1 MRETLW
7 LERPVLHSDGVHA
20 TIRHCSR
27 APNFVSRQ
35 TLLPDH
41 QHILL
46 LSSTCY
52 ALTHHRAEPRPIGCL
67 PSPSHCT
74 FQDGLLGGA
83 VPIPSTPRGLRRGSS
98 STRQYPPDHSTLNDN
113 LRPAADFPKPPLRP
127 AEIDGPIASGRS
139 SLSVRDF
146 KCLKWNVFVSPPVPA
161 PVCARIPKVGLGMP
175 GTQPV
180 RYLAV
185 VDFFS
190 DGVSSSPSS

>member
-20 TIRHCSR
+20 TIRHCNR

-83 VPIPSTPRGLRRGSS
+83 VPIPSTPRGLRSCILAVALVNI
-98 STRQYPPDHSTLNDN
+98 H
-113 LRPAADFPKPPLRP
+113 
-127 AEIDGPIASGRS
+127 PIILLSMTTSGQR
-139 SLSVRDF
+139 R
-146 KCLKWNVFVSPPVPA
+146 VFRNPHCVPRKSPA
-161 PVCARIPKVGLGMP
+161 PLPAGG
-175 GTQPV
+175 V
-180 RYLAV
+180 RCLFETSNV
-185 VDFFS
+185 
-190 DGVSSSPSS
+190 